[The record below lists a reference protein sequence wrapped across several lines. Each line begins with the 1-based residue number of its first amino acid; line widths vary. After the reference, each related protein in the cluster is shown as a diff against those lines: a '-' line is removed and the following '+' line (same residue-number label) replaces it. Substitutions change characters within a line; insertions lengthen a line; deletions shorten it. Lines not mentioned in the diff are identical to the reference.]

1 MSRNFS
7 FRYLAS
13 LCGGLSLE
21 EYHNLLPSMSD
32 YGAQDSESSIFHVE
46 LPVVP
51 REKAVLPA
59 SLGAWV
65 SIHLLM
71 ARQRAIPKTKWL
83 LLSSSVISASCR
95 ILLSFSEISQV
106 FWTVCLNRESSASRD
121 FEISPSFHCGQ
132 ASKADSSFDF
142 RKSCTG
148 QE

>member
-1 MSRNFS
+1 MSHNIP

-32 YGAQDSESSIFHVE
+32 YGAQESESSIFHVE

-59 SLGAWV
+59 SLGTWV

-71 ARQRAIPKTKWL
+71 ARQCAIPKTKCL
-83 LLSSSVISASCR
+83 LLSSSVVSASHR
-95 ILLSFSEISQV
+95 ILLSSSEISKC
-106 FWTVCLNRESSASRD
+106 F
-121 FEISPSFHCGQ
+121 GQ
-132 ASKADSSFDF
+132 SV
-142 RKSCTG
+142 
-148 QE
+148 